1 MKKKIAV
8 MVHPVHTGVKEVLF
22 NIKGNYM
29 SLDECTPRELMR
41 VGFKVHTVLSVDPVK
56 YYRLMCRALA
66 EKVLLLD
73 CHFGT
78 PLYKES
84 KDRYRQF
91 ARHLMQMQAQYE
103 DDFDIPEIVQAVA
116 NH

>member
-22 NIKGNYM
+22 NVRGTYVSVDN
-29 SLDECTPRELMR
+29 CTPRELLR
-41 VGFKVHTVLSVDPVK
+41 TGFKIHTVLSVDPVT
-56 YYRLMCRALA
+56 YYRLMSKALA

-73 CHFGT
+73 CHYGT
-78 PLYKES
+78 ALYKEC
-84 KDRYRQF
+84 KNRYRQF
-91 ARHLMQMQAQYE
+91 AKHIISMQLQYE
-103 DDFDIPEIVQAVA
+103 EDFDIPEIVQEVA